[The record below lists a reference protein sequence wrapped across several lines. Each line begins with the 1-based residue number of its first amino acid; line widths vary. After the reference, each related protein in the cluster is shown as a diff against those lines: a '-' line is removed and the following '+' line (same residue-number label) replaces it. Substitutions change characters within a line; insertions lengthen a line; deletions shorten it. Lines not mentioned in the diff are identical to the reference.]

1 MGRQGKC
8 LFQVIFSF
16 VLTQRNFD
24 ARLYQEWRMTLNGLI
39 LFDIK
44 NFNRGHQIPS
54 REFKF
59 YRSIVSLRPTLT
71 LDLSANLTFSQIPS
85 FCWICFKLSEVQT
98 KSVGFLRLFQNLNVV
113 NYFGNCFCAVIS
125 NRYMEELYCSCW
137 INC

>member
-16 VLTQRNFD
+16 VLTKRNFD
-24 ARLYQEWRMTLNGLI
+24 AVSGMAY
-39 LFDIK
+39 DIERSNFIRYK
-44 NFNRGHQIPS
+44 NFNWGHQIPS

-71 LDLSANLTFSQIPS
+71 LDLLANLTFSQIPS
-85 FCWICFKLSEVQT
+85 FCWICLELSEVQT
-98 KSVGFLRLFQNLNVV
+98 KNVGFLRLFQNLNVV
-113 NYFGNCFCAVIS
+113 NYFGNCFCGIIP
-125 NRYMEELYCSCW
+125 NRYMEELYCFCW